1 MSVDWLLSL
10 SLCLR
15 RVQQM
20 RSHHPGAT
28 ASTTDGTLATSA
40 RTVIILPSQ
49 AGKPAAGPLI
59 VPTEAA
65 STTATIGNVVAA
77 AAVTLKWT
85 NAPMNDAQISWSNL
99 LLRNADG

>member
-65 STTATIGNVVAA
+65 STTATIGNAA

-85 NAPMNDAQISWSNL
+85 NAPINDAQISSSNL
-99 LLRNADG
+99 LLRNAGG